1 MSQPDLRRP
10 VHDPNTASRVFSG
23 EAVVITPAENTV
35 RMLNTVGSRIW
46 ELADG
51 SRTID
56 EIAGMLA
63 AEYDVTPGDAAASVG
78 LFLEELVAKGLID
91 FAE

>member
-23 EAVVITPAENTV
+23 EAVIILPALNSV

-51 SRTID
+51 RRSID
-56 EIAGMLA
+56 EIVEILV
-63 AEYDVTPGDAAASVG
+63 AEYEVTPDVARAGVERFVSELAS
-78 LFLEELVAKGLID
+78 KGLIA